1 MFSGEMHCALMCNT
15 TMHCQNRPSIIKA
28 VIIDATRLS
37 CALPRFQKSSKFRIT
52 AIASV
57 ADGRLSELQKL
68 PSSSWLEIEV
78 FAPTPQPISANFTK
92 GLQEIVIVFDQN
104 IKLEATS
111 CTPIFDK
118 ATLGKIGQPS
128 TCSQKGLNTLVV
140 ALGLDATISPG
151 DALSFNR
158 LAVSSRGEAIQ
169 DNRRTSVIVK
179 PAAQSE
185 PLRVHLI
192 GPTSIGNC
200 DTLPMKV
207 SAYGSTGRGSL
218 RFNWTVKFSTSTN
231 QASLIQSD
239 RVDLAWVTT
248 YLASLPRETPKVVL
262 GSNHLKASSNVKKIS
277 YEFSVTATNY
287 LSQTSNAATLLVER
301 KSANVPMVKIL
312 GGTCFDSLVYCS
324 VKLIVREVGS

>member
-1 MFSGEMHCALMCNT
+1 MHCALMCNT
-15 TMHCQNRPSIIKA
+15 TMRCQNRPSIIKA
-28 VIIDATRLS
+28 VIIDATKLS
-37 CALPRFQKSSKFRIT
+37 CTLPRFQKSSKFRIT
-52 AIASV
+52 AVASE
-57 ADGRLSELQKL
+57 ADGRLSELRKL

-111 CTPIFDK
+111 CTPIFEN

-151 DALSFNR
+151 DTLSFNR

-169 DNRRTSVIVK
+169 DNRRTSVVVK

-192 GPTSIGNC
+192 GPTSIGSC
-200 DTLPMKV
+200 DTLSMKT
-207 SAYGSTGRGSL
+207 SAYGSTGRGRL
-218 RFNWTVKFSTSTN
+218 RFTWAVNFSTGTN
-231 QASLIQSD
+231 QASLIQAD
-239 RVDLAWVTT
+239 KANLARMKAF
-248 YLASLPRETPKVVL
+248 LAGLPRETSKVVL
-262 GSNHLKASSNVKKIS
+262 GPDYLKASNNVKGIS

-301 KSANVPMVKIL
+301 KSANVPLVKIL
-312 GGTCFDSLVYCS
+312 GGTCFDSFVYCFLNS
-324 VKLIVREVGS
+324 LREKLAP